1 MSARAQHRLRA
12 CTQHH
17 LSLGSTSFRREADT
31 NERCYGDAVNDVAL
45 RANEVALCTNEI
57 ALRANGISA
66 FPCAPIFRGFF
77 IGIMLSDFQKG
88 GDPVREDKLGDLS
101 MELSVDVL
109 RLTKDLRSKHENVIS
124 NQIGRSTTSICANI
138 AESKYAHGRA
148 DFIAK
153 LEISLKETNET
164 AKWLEML
171 WKSDYMDEQKYQ
183 ALDRKC
189 STIRFLLVKSIT
201 TAKKNLSAAKDKN

>member
-1 MSARAQHRLRA
+1 M
-12 CTQHH
+12 
-17 LSLGSTSFRREADT
+17 
-31 NERCYGDAVNDVAL
+31 
-45 RANEVALCTNEI
+45 
-57 ALRANGISA
+57 
-66 FPCAPIFRGFF
+66 
-77 IGIMLSDFQKG
+77 
-88 GDPVREDKLGDLS
+88 REDKLSNLS

-109 RLTKDLRSKHENVIS
+109 QLTKELGAKRENVIS
-124 NQIGRSTTSICANI
+124 NQIGRSATSICANI

-164 AKWLEML
+164 SKWLEML
-171 WKSDYMDEQKYQ
+171 WKSDYIDDQRYK

-201 TAKKNLSAAKDKN
+201 TAKNNLNVAKGENK